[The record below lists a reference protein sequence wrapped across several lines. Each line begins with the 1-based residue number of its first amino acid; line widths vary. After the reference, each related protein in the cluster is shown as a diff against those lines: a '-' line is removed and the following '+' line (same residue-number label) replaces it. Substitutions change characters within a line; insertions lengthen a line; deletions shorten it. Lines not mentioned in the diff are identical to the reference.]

1 MTTGTVKI
9 LSPIQT
15 SCTPINHFQSVQY
28 QTPKNCRLTARPT
41 QYPQRGLHNTH
52 SPQRGL
58 GGTATALPKSS
69 EGEDIS
75 AQHGLCQN
83 LLHTLHTLYT
93 HSTHSTPPMAQQ
105 HGNRHTHCG
114 LHTQSKTPNGIC
126 GHRVC
131 YAHCRG
137 QSQSGIFWRRRS
149 ASTRTS
155 GPGVFGSEIQIN
167 IHMDIIVI
175 YIYLGTMLG
184 IWYYWVRQSSRRSQA
199 RRRTLELI
207 RTAPRRPTT
216 HYEAWEDDYMGRG

>member
-15 SCTPINHFQSVQY
+15 SCTPINQSCTMPH

-41 QYPQRGLHNTH
+41 QYSQRGLHNTH

-58 GGTATALPKSS
+58 GVQPLHYQNHLKVKTS
-69 EGEDIS
+69 
-75 AQHGLCQN
+75 QHNMDSVRTSC
-83 LLHTLHTLYT
+83 TLYT